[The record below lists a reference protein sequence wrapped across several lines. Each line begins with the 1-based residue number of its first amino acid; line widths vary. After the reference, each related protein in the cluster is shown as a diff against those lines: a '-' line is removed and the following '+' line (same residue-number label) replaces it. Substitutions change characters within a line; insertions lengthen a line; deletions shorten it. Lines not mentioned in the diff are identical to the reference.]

1 MPETAS
7 PSPRKTQRKKATATK
22 KKVTKKTTA
31 AKKTAAKKTAV
42 KKTAVKKTAVKKSTT
57 KKKIVRKK
65 TASPVQPVGRVVSVE
80 ERHRMIAECAY
91 HKGQA
96 SPVTGPDADHRH
108 WLAAEREIDARIMK
122 WTETGH

>member
-7 PSPRKTQRKKATATK
+7 PSPRKTQRKKATVTK

-31 AKKTAAKKTAV
+31 VKKTAAKKT
-42 KKTAVKKTAVKKSTT
+42 TVKKTAVKKSTT

-65 TASPVQPVGRVVSVE
+65 TASPVQPSGRVVTPE

-91 HKGQA
+91 HKGHANPDQ
-96 SPVTGPDADHRH
+96 GPEANHRH
-108 WLAAEREIDARIMK
+108 WLAAEREIDAMIMR